1 MANARVPL
9 AYRDTCASLLVPLN
23 ACRFRE
29 YYLPWK
35 CMDERHGYEKCQYA
49 EFMKRVRK
57 IEELRKARGGRSG
70 LN

>member
-1 MANARVPL
+1 
-9 AYRDTCASLLVPLN
+9 
-23 ACRFRE
+23 
-29 YYLPWK
+29 
-35 CMDERHGYEKCQYA
+35 MDERHGYEKCQYA